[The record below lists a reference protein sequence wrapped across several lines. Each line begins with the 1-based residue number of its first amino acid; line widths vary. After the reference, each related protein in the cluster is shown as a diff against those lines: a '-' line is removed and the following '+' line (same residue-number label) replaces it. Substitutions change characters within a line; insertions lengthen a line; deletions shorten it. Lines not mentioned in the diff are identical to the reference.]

1 MENKHKIILPLSF
14 ISIIFIIG
22 IGLFFSINYYNIN
35 LSKAQDYIK
44 SENSVVATF
53 IDDYFKELIHFAETF
68 AKDKDFI
75 NAGFSRESE
84 KKVLEVLKNY
94 QNSNKNIA
102 YIYTGYKNKKIVIND
117 WEVPEG
123 YDPTIRPWYLEGIK
137 NPKTV
142 YIGTPY
148 KEYKTKAWLISTGK
162 ALINENNEVVGV
174 LSIDCSISQFVN
186 LINAEI
192 SYNTGQTFVVNK
204 EGTIIL
210 HKNLENIN
218 KKFMFDLKAFD
229 KQKDLIKTSINSK
242 NYYVAYTKLSS
253 TGWYIITTV
262 ETSEVIAPV
271 IKGVI
276 SYSLI
281 SLALLIAFVIL
292 QSILISNI
300 RLKALVKKRT
310 KELEEKNKKIMD
322 SIFYAKNIQ
331 NSILPSENTL
341 KKNFK
346 DFFVFWKPTN
356 IVGGD
361 FYWFKEKED
370 GSFYIAVVDCT
381 GHGVPGALMTMTAN
395 SLLNRII
402 DDTNIKEPSKI
413 LSELN
418 GLFKKTINSNSTDY
432 RIDDGL
438 EIGLC
443 YISSDKSELVY
454 SGAGISLYY
463 AHNDEVIRIKADN
476 KGIGYKRSKDDYI
489 FKEHIIEIK
498 ENMTFYMSSDGYE
511 DQNNPEGKRFG
522 RKNFI
527 NLIKKVSGEPMTIQ
541 KKNFEECINKYM
553 AGEDQRDDITIIGFK
568 LK

>member
-1 MENKHKIILPLSF
+1 MKNKHKIILPLSL
-14 ISIIFIIG
+14 ISIILIIG

-35 LSKAQDYIK
+35 LGKAQDYIK
-44 SENSVVATF
+44 SENSLVATF
-53 IDDYFKELIHFAETF
+53 INDYFKELIHFAETF
-68 AKDKDFI
+68 ANDKDFI
-75 NAGFSRESE
+75 NAEFSRESE

-102 YIYTGYKNKKIVIND
+102 YVYVGYKNKKMVIND
-117 WEVPEG
+117 WEVPEEF
-123 YDPTIRPWYLEGIK
+123 DPTIRPWYKEGIK

-162 ALINENNEVVGV
+162 ALINKNNEIVGV

-186 LINAEI
+186 LTNSEI
-192 SYNTGQTFVVNK
+192 SYKTGQTFVVNK

-218 KKFMFDLKAFD
+218 KKFMFDLNSFD
-229 KQKDLIKTSINSK
+229 KQKDLIKASINSK
-242 NYYVAYTKLSS
+242 NYYVAYTKLIS

-262 ETSEVIAPV
+262 ETSEVMAPV

-292 QSILISNI
+292 QNTIISNAK
-300 RLKALVKKRT
+300 LKTLVEIKT
-310 KELEEKNKKIMD
+310 NELKEKNKKIMD
-322 SIFYAKNIQ
+322 SILYAKNIQ
-331 NSILPSENTL
+331 NSILPSENML

-346 DFFVFWKPTN
+346 DFFVFWKPAD

-370 GSFYIAVVDCT
+370 GSSYIAVVDCT
-381 GHGVPGALMTMTAN
+381 GHGVPGALMTMVAN

-402 DDTNIKEPSKI
+402 DDTNIKNPSKI

-418 GLFKKTINSNSTDY
+418 ILFKKAINSNNRDY

-443 YISSDKSELVY
+443 YISPDKSKLIY

-463 AHNDEVIRIKADN
+463 THNGEVIRIKADN
-476 KGIGYKRSKDDYI
+476 KGIGYKRSKEDYT

-498 ENMTFYMSSDGYE
+498 ENMSFYMSSDGYE

-527 NLIKKVSGEPMTIQ
+527 NLIKKSFNESMVKQ
-541 KKNFEECINKYM
+541 KKSFKESIYEYM